1 MRRTCDD
8 DDDDDDDGR
17 DGSLSSDD
25 EDGSDVE
32 EFIPRHRGA
41 SGARAA
47 ASNHWRL
54 QLQQR
59 AAARSIDLMGAA
71 KNQKEAG
78 G

>member
-1 MRRTCDD
+1 MRRTCD

-41 SGARAA
+41 SGSRAMRRRERLA
-47 ASNHWRL
+47 ATLAFVASAPSL
-54 QLQQR
+54 
-59 AAARSIDLMGAA
+59 IGA
-71 KNQKEAG
+71 
-78 G
+78 